1 MSERRRFDFLIAVIA
16 TFVILGLLFAIFL
29 VWIENTSRRFG

>member
-16 TFVILGLLFAIFL
+16 TFVILGLLFWLFMLFFQNAMRGI
-29 VWIENTSRRFG
+29 S